1 MNPDHI
7 LYETDGAVATITL
20 NRPDRLNALAVQT
33 WEELRGCLR
42 TADGDEGVRAI
53 VLASAGDAFCSGD
66 DIGDL
71 EFDSAGDAW
80 AYARHIMECGLTID
94 RIDTPVIA
102 KVDGLAFGGGCE
114 LAVLPDVTVASE
126 EATFR
131 LPESLIG
138 AVPGIGLVRFPEL
151 IGLKRTREL
160 MLTNRELSAAEALD
174 VGLVNEVVAPDDL
187 DSVVADRAEDVA
199 ESAPMSA
206 RLIKRTLNGRL
217 RDESEALNA
226 LTLVFTMDDM
236 KEGMEA
242 FFGDRDPE
250 WQDR

>member
-1 MNPDHI
+1 MELEHI
-7 LYETDGAVATITL
+7 IYEADESIALITL

-33 WEELRGCLR
+33 WDELRTCLQ
-42 TADGDEGVRAI
+42 TADQDDDVRVI
-53 VLASAGDAFCSGD
+53 VLAGKGQAFCSGD
-66 DIGDL
+66 DISDL

-80 AYARHIMECGLTID
+80 AYAKHIIQCGLTID

-114 LAVLPDVTVASE
+114 LAVLPDVTIASN

-160 MLTNRELSAAEALD
+160 MLTNRELNAEEALD
-174 VGLVNEVVAPDDL
+174 IGLINEVVTPDEL
-187 DSVVADRAEDVA
+187 DTVVAERAEDIA
-199 ESAPMSA
+199 ATAPMSA
-206 RLIKRTLNGRL
+206 RLIKRTLNAQL
-217 RDESEALNA
+217 RNESEAINA
-226 LTLVFTMDDM
+226 LTLVLTMNDM
-236 KEGMEA
+236 QAGMEA
-242 FFGDRDPE
+242 FFGEGEPE
-250 WQDR
+250 WEDR

>member
-1 MNPDHI
+1 MELEHI
-7 LYETDGAVATITL
+7 IYEADESIALITL

-33 WEELRGCLR
+33 WDELRTCLQ
-42 TADGDEGVRAI
+42 TADQDDDVRVI
-53 VLASAGDAFCSGD
+53 VLAGKGQAFCSGD
-66 DIGDL
+66 DISDL

-80 AYARHIMECGLTID
+80 AYAKHIIQCGLTID

-114 LAVLPDVTVASE
+114 LAVLPDVTIASN

-160 MLTNRELSAAEALD
+160 MLTNRELNAEEALD
-174 VGLVNEVVAPDDL
+174 IGLINEVVTPDEL
-187 DSVVADRAEDVA
+187 DTVVAERAEDIA
-199 ESAPMSA
+199 ATAPMSA
-206 RLIKRTLNGRL
+206 RLIKRTLNAQL
-217 RDESEALNA
+217 RNESEAINA
-226 LTLVFTMDDM
+226 LTLVLTMNDM
-236 KEGMEA
+236 QAGMEA
-242 FFGDRDPE
+242 FFGEGKPE
-250 WQDR
+250 WEDR

>member
-1 MNPDHI
+1 VNPDHI

>member
-1 MNPDHI
+1 VDLDHI
-7 LYETDGAVATITL
+7 LYDTDGEIATVTL
-20 NRPDRLNALAVQT
+20 NRPDRLNALSVQT
-33 WEELRGCLR
+33 WEELRSSLR
-42 TADGDEGVRAI
+42 TADSDEDVRVI
-53 VLASAGDAFCSGD
+53 VLASAGEAFCSGD
-66 DIGDL
+66 DISDL
-71 EFDSAGDAW
+71 EFDAAGDAW

-160 MLTNRELSAAEALD
+160 MLTNRELSAVEARD
-174 VGLVNEVVAPDDL
+174 IGLVSEVVAPDEL
-187 DSVVADRAEDVA
+187 DAVVAERAKDVA
-199 ESAPMSA
+199 ASAPMSA
-206 RLIKRTLNGRL
+206 RLIKRTLNARL
-217 RDESEALNA
+217 RDESEALTA
-226 LTLVFTMDDM
+226 LTLVFTMEDM
-236 KEGMEA
+236 TEGMEA
-242 FFGDRDPE
+242 FFDSYDPE